1 MNQKILLYCLTAL
14 FLTSCGQ
21 DNPKEE
27 IKKPSYLLRFNHVL
41 TEQDPYQEAFLIWA
55 DRVAERTDG
64 DLQIE
69 VYHSAQLGVEEDIIE
84 QMRQG
89 ANIGQNSDAA
99 RLGNFVKEISVMNG
113 PFFIENLD
121 DVQKL
126 IDSPTVQKWSK
137 QLEDEYDIK
146 ILSFAYVQGYRHL
159 LANKKGL
166 SPSELRGLA
175 IRTAPAPIW
184 VESVRS
190 LGVTPVSLPYGEMYT
205 GIQTK
210 VVDGAELS
218 YVAAYNTK
226 LYEVVKYIM
235 ETGHIYQMNF
245 SIVGKEWFDSLPAEY
260 QTILIEEA
268 DMAGF
273 EVSKRIE
280 LMANEAKEKI
290 RDYGVEIIE
299 RDSLDIEAFKKSSV
313 QAYKALG
320 LEKARDTVYKDIGK

>member
-1 MNQKILLYCLTAL
+1 MNQKILLYCLSVL

-21 DNPKEE
+21 NNLKEKV
-27 IKKPSYLLRFNHVL
+27 KKPSYLLRFNHVL
-41 TEQDPYQEAFLIWA
+41 TEQDPYQEAFLSWA
-55 DRVAERTDG
+55 DKVLERTDG

-126 IDSPTVQKWSK
+126 MDSPTIQKWSK

-159 LANKKGL
+159 LANKKGV
-166 SPSELRGLA
+166 SPSELRSLA

-190 LGVTPVSLPYGEMYT
+190 LGVTPVSIPYGEMYT

-210 VVDGAELS
+210 IVDGAELS
-218 YVAAYNTK
+218 YVATYNTK
-226 LYEVVKYIM
+226 LHEVVKYIM

-245 SIVGKEWFDSLPAEY
+245 SIVGKEWFDSLPIEY
-260 QTILIEEA
+260 QKILIEEA
-268 DMAGF
+268 DIAGF
-273 EVSKRIE
+273 EVSKKIE

-290 RDYGVEIIE
+290 RDAGVKIIE
-299 RDSLDIEAFKKSSV
+299 RDSLDIEAFKKSSI
-313 QAYKALG
+313 QAYQALG
-320 LEKARDTVYKDIGK
+320 LEEARDTVYKDIGK

>member
-1 MNQKILLYCLTAL
+1 MSRKISFYVVLCIL
-14 FLTSCGQ
+14 FVSCAKQ
-21 DNPKEE
+21 DGG
-27 IKKPSYLLRFNHVL
+27 KKPSYTLRFNHVL
-41 TEQDPYQEAFLIWA
+41 TEQDPYQESFLNWA
-55 DRVAERTDG
+55 DRVAKRTDG
-64 DLQIE
+64 DLVID

-99 RLGNFVKEISVMNG
+99 RLGNFVKELAVMNG
-113 PFFIENLD
+113 PFFIGDLD
-121 DVQKL
+121 EVQQL

-137 QLEDEYDIK
+137 QLEDEYNIK

-159 LANKKGL
+159 LANKKGH
-166 SPSELRGLA
+166 SPEEVKGFA

-184 VESVRS
+184 MESIRA

-226 LYEVVKYIM
+226 LYEVVDYLM

-245 SIVGKEWFDSLPAEY
+245 SIVGKDWFDSLPEDY
-260 QTILIEEA
+260 QKILIEEA
-268 DMAGF
+268 DIAGF
-273 EVSKRIE
+273 EVSKKIE
-280 LMANEAKEKI
+280 MMANDAKEKI
-290 RDYGVEIIE
+290 KSNGVEIIE
-299 RDSLDIEAFKKSSV
+299 RDMLDIAAFKNKSV
-313 QAYKALG
+313 DAYKALG
-320 LEKARDTVYKDIGK
+320 LESARAAVYSDLGK